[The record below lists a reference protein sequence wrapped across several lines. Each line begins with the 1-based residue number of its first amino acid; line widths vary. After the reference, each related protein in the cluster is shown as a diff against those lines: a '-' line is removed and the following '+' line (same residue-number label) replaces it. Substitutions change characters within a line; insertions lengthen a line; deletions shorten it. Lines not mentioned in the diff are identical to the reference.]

1 MLSVVLQAGKHA
13 SNELIPYEAKP
24 GDEIVAEGTDQPRHA
39 VKDGKVVDYFQKAL
53 YRTVNNNR
61 TKVGLLSPD
70 GKRVFI
76 EHGLTGQLLEET
88 VVDLPAAY
96 SIQSPDDP
104 AYAAPTRPAA
114 AFRKGKPDGFSQ
126 PLPFLYTI
134 SLRLPSPLQEG
145 ATYSIRFAGVNTS
158 RETVA
163 YVHKPAR
170 RRSIAVHAI
179 QTGYRPDDPYKRAYL
194 SFWMGVDK
202 DGKSGSCT
210 HQLDAFELLDAA
222 GKTVFTGK
230 AELAKADAAP
240 EQICIHEKLDYT
252 KAAVH
257 RLDFSAF
264 AAPGTYRVFVPGI
277 GLSGPFRIARD
288 VWKAPFQ
295 AAMQGILAQRQA
307 IDLGKPACAFQRKRT
322 FHPEDGVQFYQMDIP
337 VQAGQEG
344 TRGANLIEL
353 AKAGSLKPVTSV
365 WGGYQDAGDWDSLG
379 GHLSATYD
387 LLGLYD
393 LNPEAFSRTKLSLP
407 AEEMENNLP
416 DVLDEALWQMPL
428 WRRLQLPDG
437 GVRGG
442 YGVGWDCYPGETSSM
457 QKYAGVYS
465 VDHETT
471 MHYAAAA
478 ARAAR
483 ARRLRRTSIGRVP
496 GVGQACLGVGGGA
509 RRSG

>member
-1 MLSVVLQAGKHA
+1 MHVSAKNGQGGAGVAGLNVDLKGFGDWSPAMRLAVTEQNKAGTLSLILNDADGTSHKYTFDLRKLKPGLPAQLVPDYGASLAEPEIVEKPGTTPGLDGVAVWMIVGDWSGNALDVVLSGIGLVPPTGELRAGRDKLRELHAKEAQRIRLDAEAKEKAHRDLLAKGAEHPKDGPEVKLVCATGSDVLSVVLQAGKHA

-76 EHGLTGQLLEET
+76 EHGSTGQLLEET

-230 AELAKADAAP
+230 AELAKADGA
-240 EQICIHEKLDYT
+240 
-252 KAAVH
+252 
-257 RLDFSAF
+257 RSRSASMRSWTT
-264 AAPGTYRVFVPGI
+264 PRRRYI
-277 GLSGPFRIARD
+277 GLI
-288 VWKAPFQ
+288 
-295 AAMQGILAQRQA
+295 
-307 IDLGKPACAFQRKRT
+307 
-322 FHPEDGVQFYQMDIP
+322 
-337 VQAGQEG
+337 
-344 TRGANLIEL
+344 
-353 AKAGSLKPVTSV
+353 SV
-365 WGGYQDAGDWDSLG
+365 PS
-379 GHLSATYD
+379 
-387 LLGLYD
+387 
-393 LNPEAFSRTKLSLP
+393 
-407 AEEMENNLP
+407 
-416 DVLDEALWQMPL
+416 
-428 WRRLQLPDG
+428 
-437 GVRGG
+437 
-442 YGVGWDCYPGETSSM
+442 
-457 QKYAGVYS
+457 
-465 VDHETT
+465 
-471 MHYAAAA
+471 
-478 ARAAR
+478 
-483 ARRLRRTSIGRVP
+483 LRRAPT
-496 GVGQACLGVGGGA
+496 ACLFPASV
-509 RRSG
+509 